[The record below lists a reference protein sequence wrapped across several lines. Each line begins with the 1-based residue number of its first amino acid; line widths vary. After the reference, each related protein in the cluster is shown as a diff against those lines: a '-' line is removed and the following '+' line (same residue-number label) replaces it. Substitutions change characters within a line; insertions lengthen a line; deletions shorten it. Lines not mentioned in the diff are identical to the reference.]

1 MSSQNSKGVRLPAA
15 LLKKSC
21 IDVFTAVGVPAA
33 DAAAI
38 AETLVLTDMRGI
50 HSHGVIRSARY
61 IDCINAG
68 GIKPA
73 AELQILN
80 DSPCAV
86 RTSAAGGLGIP
97 AAGKAVELSMARARQ
112 HGVAVVTVNH
122 SDHYGAAGIYAMRC
136 ADNGLVGF
144 SMSNT
149 CPLVAPSGG
158 AKASIGNNP
167 FSYAAP
173 GGKYR
178 AILFDICMSVVASG
192 KLIIAAA
199 EGKKIPKDWILDA
212 NGKPTD
218 DPNEIWHD
226 AIMLPFAAHKGY
238 GFAVMVELLSAV
250 LAGAG
255 ITSDVNSWNTIPG
268 RDADTGHCFIVID
281 PAFFGGLD
289 EFKKRTD
296 LLIDRLVATPPVAGV
311 DRVRYPGEI
320 EFEREADAMKNGVP
334 LPDSSV
340 DELRR
345 AAKMTGVK
353 LDF

>member
-1 MSSQNSKGVRLPAA
+1 MSSQASNGVKFPVE
-15 LLKKSC
+15 LLNKSC
-21 IDVFTAVGVPAA
+21 KEVFTAIDVPAA
-33 DAAAI
+33 DAEMI
-38 AETLVLTDMRGI
+38 ADTLVLTDMRGVY
-50 HSHGVIRSARY
+50 SHGVIRSAHY
-61 IDCINAG
+61 IDCIQAG
-68 GIKPA
+68 GIKPT

-80 DSPCAV
+80 ESPCAI

-97 AAGKAVELSMARARQ
+97 AAIKATDLAMERAKQ

-136 ADNGLVGF
+136 ADQGLFGM

-149 CPLVAPSGG
+149 CPLVAPTGG
-158 AKASIGNNP
+158 AKATIGNNP

-178 AILFDICMSVVASG
+178 AILFDICMSVVATG
-192 KLIIAAA
+192 KMIIAAA
-199 EGKKIPKDWILDA
+199 EGKKIPEDWIIDA
-212 NGKPTD
+212 NGNPTD
-218 DPNEIWHD
+218 DPTEIYRG
-226 AIMLPFAAHKGY
+226 AISLPFAAHKGY

-255 ITSDVNSWNTIPG
+255 ITKDVHSWNKAPG
-268 RDADTGHCFIVID
+268 RDANTGHCFIVIN
-281 PAFFGGLD
+281 PEFFGGLD

-296 LLIDRLVATPPVAGV
+296 LLIDRLVATPPAPGV

-320 EFEREADAMKNGVP
+320 EFEHEAEALKFGVP
-334 LPDSSV
+334 LPQSSV

-345 AAKMTGVK
+345 AAKLTGVK

>member
-1 MSSQNSKGVRLPAA
+1 MSSQASNEIRLPAEV
-15 LLKKSC
+15 LKKSC
-21 IDVFTAVGVPAA
+21 REIFAAIGVPAA
-33 DAAAI
+33 DAAVVAD
-38 AETLVLTDMRGI
+38 TLVLTDMRGV

-61 IDCINAG
+61 IDCIKAG

-73 AELQILN
+73 AELEIL
-80 DSPCAV
+80 DESPCAV

-97 AAGKAVELSMARARQ
+97 AADKAVKIAMERAKR

-136 ADNGLVGF
+136 ADNGLVGM

-149 CPLVAPSGG
+149 CPLVAPAGG
-158 AKASIGNNP
+158 AKATIGNNP

-173 GGKYR
+173 GGRYR

-212 NGKPTD
+212 NGNPTD
-218 DPNEIWHD
+218 DPSEIYRD
-226 AIMLPFAAHKGY
+226 AIMLPFSAHKGY

-255 ITSDVNSWNTIPG
+255 ITEDVKSWNTVPG
-268 RDADTGHCFIVID
+268 RDADTGHCFIAID
-281 PAFFGGLD
+281 PEFFGGLT

-320 EFEREADAMKNGVP
+320 EFGREADALKNGVP
-334 LPDSSV
+334 LPASSV

-345 AAKMTGVK
+345 AAKMAGVK

>member
-1 MSSQNSKGVRLPAA
+1 MNSPKSQGTRLPAA

-21 IDVFTAVGVPAA
+21 VDVFTAVGVPEA
-33 DAAAI
+33 DAAII

-80 DSPCAV
+80 DSPCAI

-97 AAGKAVELSMARARQ
+97 AASRAAALAMERAKQ

-122 SDHYGAAGIYAMRC
+122 SDHYGASGIYAMRC
-136 ADNGLVGF
+136 ADRGLIGM

-158 AKASIGNNP
+158 AKATIGNNP

-199 EGKKIPKDWILDA
+199 EGRKIPKEWILDA
-212 NGKPTD
+212 NGNPTD
-218 DPNEIWHD
+218 DPSEIYRD

-255 ITSDVNSWNTIPG
+255 ITSDVNSWNTVPG
-268 RDADTGHCFIVID
+268 RDADTGHCFIVLD
-281 PAFFGGLD
+281 PAFFGGLA
-289 EFKKRTD
+289 EFKQRTD
-296 LLIDRLVATPPVAGV
+296 LLIDRLIATPPAAGV

-320 EFEREADAMKNGVP
+320 EFEREADAEKNGVP

-345 AAKMTGVK
+345 VAKMTGVK